1 MNKKILGVF
10 LFAVFTMS
18 SVWAQGRKGLRIN
31 EVLVT
36 NETNYQDDYG
46 CQSAWIEIFNTTF
59 GTVDIRSCYLTN
71 DRNNP
76 KKYSIPKGDVLTEMP
91 PRQHLLFWADDMP
104 NRGTFHV
111 NFKLDPDKDNWIGL
125 YDANGKDLIDS
136 VTVPA
141 GIPADYTVIETPV
154 KHVICMTSLQ
164 LSNFIRLDACDYVVG
179 ITSTR
184 HLFNKEMNG
193 RLKAGKTS
201 KIGIEGNFDNEVIMS
216 INPDVIFISPFKRG
230 GYDAMRET
238 GIPLVPHLGYKEM
251 TPLGQAEWIKFIGMF
266 IGREAEANARFA
278 GIEKRYN
285 ELKELAAG
293 VKKRPVVFSGEMR
306 GGNWYAV
313 GGKSF
318 LAELFR
324 DAGAD
329 YFLKDDPRSGGVT
342 LDFETVYSR
351 AESADYWRIVN
362 SYDGTFSYDAL
373 KSLDPRYADFRA
385 FREKGVI
392 YCNMRE
398 KPFYESMPMQPEVV
412 LEDLIHAFHPDLLPD
427 YKPTYYERL
436 N

>member
-1 MNKKILGVF
+1 MIRISLIGFIVLCLLGM
-10 LFAVFTMS
+10 AS
-18 SVWAQGRKGLRIN
+18 
-31 EVLVT
+31 
-36 NETNYQDDYG
+36 
-46 CQSAWIEIFNTTF
+46 CQSKAPKASSSSESQMANDVDSTTVIVPTYAR
-59 GTVDIRSCYLTN
+59 GYSVSYLSGGIRLVDISDPQKENSNVFRYAL
-71 DRNNP
+71 
-76 KKYSIPKGDVLTEMP
+76 V
-91 PRQHLLFWADDMP
+91 PRD
-104 NRGTFHV
+104 
-111 NFKLDPDKDNWIGL
+111 
-125 YDANGKDLIDS
+125 GKRE
-136 VTVPA
+136 
-141 GIPADYTVIETPV
+141 GIPDGYTVIETPV

-164 LSNFIRLDACDYVVG
+164 LSNFIRLEACDHVVG

-184 HLFNKEMNG
+184 HLFNKEMNQ
-193 RLKAGKTS
+193 RLKSGQTA

-216 INPDVIFISPFKRG
+216 MTPNVIFISPFKRG

-251 TPLGQAEWIKFIGMF
+251 TPLGQAEWIKFVGMF
-266 IGREAEANARFA
+266 IGQEAEANARFA
-278 GIEKRYN
+278 DIEKRYQ
-285 ELKELAAG
+285 ELCQLTEKVE
-293 VKKRPVVFSGEMR
+293 KRPVVFSGEIR

-318 LAELFR
+318 LAQLFR

-342 LDFETVYSR
+342 LDFETVYSQ

-373 KSLDPRYADFRA
+373 KALDPRYADFRA
-385 FREKGVI
+385 FRERGVI

-412 LEDLIHAFHPDLLPD
+412 LADLIHVFHPDLLPD

-436 N
+436 TK